1 MKRSEALAPLSRD
14 HHHGLFV
21 AMHLKRATA
30 ETADDARAQF
40 LEYWKHEGG
49 HHFVIEETVLLP
61 TFARHGAYDHE
72 AVVRTLTDH
81 VDLRRRAL
89 DVGDASPDEL
99 HALGERLS
107 AHIRHEEKVLFPLIE
122 ATLDPDALD
131 ALGAELTSRER

>member
-30 ETADDARAQF
+30 DTAAEARQRF
-40 LEYWKHEGG
+40 LEFWAHEGDV
-49 HHFVIEETVLLP
+49 HFVIEETVLLP
-61 TFARHGAYDHE
+61 AFARRGPHDHE

-89 DVGDASPDEL
+89 DVGDASPEQL
-99 HALGERLS
+99 HELGERLS
-107 AHIRHEEKVLFPLIE
+107 AHIRHEESVLFPLIE
-122 ATLDPDALD
+122 TTLDAEELR
-131 ALGAELTSRER
+131 ALGTEITSREQ